1 MQVASNIRIS
11 QHAEKRAQ
19 QRAIPEVA
27 RWLLLEFANP
37 RADTYGCEV
46 YEFDKRSW
54 REVERFFGPWALTKM
69 GQLRKVYLVLNAQGD
84 IVTLAYRN

>member
-27 RWLLLEFANP
+27 RWLLLEFGNP
-37 RADTYGCEV
+37 RADSYGCEV
-46 YEFDKRSW
+46 
-54 REVERFFGPWALTKM
+54 
-69 GQLRKVYLVLNAQGD
+69 
-84 IVTLAYRN
+84 